1 MGSRPV
7 AWPLSLATKRCR
19 MPKNTY
25 SGSHPATFAQ
35 GLPKKTSFPWDT
47 HLPSRVP
54 TWSLYNT
61 HGGRAPSLGPCLW
74 QRSAAGCPK
83 NTYSGSHP
91 ATFAQ
96 GLPKKRVF
104 PGTLGESG
112 RVGPRIGVFGHPAAL
127 RCQRQGP
134 SDGARPH
141 GCCRGTMWVPCWV
154 GGYPGKTRFLG
165 RLWVQ
170 VLGGGVL

>member
-1 MGSRPV
+1 MGTRP
-7 AWPLSLATKRCR
+7 AWWVPRE
-19 MPKNTY
+19 N
-25 SGSHPATFAQ
+25 
-35 GLPKKTSFPWDT
+35 SFF
-47 HLPSRVP
+47 RE
-54 TWSLYNT
+54 
-61 HGGRAPSLGPCLW
+61 
-74 QRSAAGCPK
+74 
-83 NTYSGSHP
+83 
-91 ATFAQ
+91 
-96 GLPKKRVF
+96 
-104 PGTLGESG
+104 TLGESG

-170 VLGGGVL
+170 VCGGGGVVTMYEHGYDPSVA